1 MSAATLSR
9 SGSAV
14 PPLAVLRLLLGRSL
28 ADWRSWLLCASAYAL
43 VGGLL
48 ISVVAG
54 VTMYWSHDYA
64 EPGMRMLYRTL
75 SAVALCILGLPLVQ
89 LAGAAAKLSARRR
102 DARLPGFEAAAAAA
116 RAHGFAPLTRR
127 AGGRAAAYHHG
138 CVVVDHLCLAAQG
151 IEAQTSP
158 GEEAEAGDRSTQMSG
173 RRTSPW

>member
-1 MSAATLSR
+1 MSVATLSR

-14 PPLAVLRLLLGRSL
+14 PPPAVLRLLLGRSL

-64 EPGMRMLYRTL
+64 EPRMRTLYRTL

-89 LAGAAAKLSARRR
+89 PAGAAAKLSARRR
-102 DARLPGFEAAAAAA
+102 DARLSGLRMLGAGEPRCMPSCSSRRFSRLRSGCWPAWAS
-116 RAHGFAPLTRR
+116 TRR
-127 AGGRAAAYHHG
+127 
-138 CVVVDHLCLAAQG
+138 
-151 IEAQTSP
+151 
-158 GEEAEAGDRSTQMSG
+158 
-173 RRTSPW
+173 